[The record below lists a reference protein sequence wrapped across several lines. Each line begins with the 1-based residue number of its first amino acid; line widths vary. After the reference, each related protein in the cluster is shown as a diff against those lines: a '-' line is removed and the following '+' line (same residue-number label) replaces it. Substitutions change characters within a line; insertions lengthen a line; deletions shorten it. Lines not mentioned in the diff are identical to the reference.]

1 MPPFDTVFTA
11 TTASKIR
18 SALADEH
25 ERKIQSQVEPLLG
38 LSLGAA
44 ALDRVLSKPALDDTA
59 LALLEIC
66 KSDAAARGE
75 VANRAL
81 SLLVGLLRCSTDAAT
96 HSADAIGWLFEEEG
110 LRRGQLVVE
119 AGAVPALVILLMSSP
134 PDHEETA
141 VQAACALANLAAE
154 LEQSRL
160 LICDAGAI
168 LPLVGMLSAG
178 ASMQSRAAVCAARAL
193 ANLAPEEVCRRAI
206 EDAGALPQIMPLLGP
221 GAKLGSER
229 PAGSGSFKERT
240 ARHSRLKV

>member
-25 ERKIQSQVEPLLG
+25 ARKIQSQVEPLLG

-119 AGAVPALVILLMSSP
+119 AGAVPALVILLMSLP
-134 PDHEETA
+134 PDHECA
-141 VQAACALANLAAE
+141 VQVACALANLAAE